1 MSDPSRAPDPSSRL
15 EDAFNATYRGR
26 MKGLAFVNPALR
38 VEAVAFAPWKTYWLG
53 VMLTPWSMNL
63 MLTPR
68 ELAAWRPLPAGEKR
82 RYAFPAGAFDFIG
95 ACDDALGEY
104 LICSLFSPVLEFAD
118 HETARETA
126 RVAREALFDP
136 AHAEQAVAAP
146 DVTPSP
152 NTDATAAKPGPVAR
166 LAQTLA
172 TPISRRDLL
181 HGHLPVDANGDR
193 W

>member
-1 MSDPSRAPDPSSRL
+1 MSDALLAPDPSARL
-15 EDAFNATYRGR
+15 EDAFNATYQRR

-38 VEAVAFAPWKTYWLG
+38 VEAVAFAPWRTYWLG
-53 VMLTPWSMNL
+53 VMVTPWSMNL

-68 ELAAWRPLPAGEKR
+68 EIAVWRPLPAGDKR

-95 ACDDALGEY
+95 ARDDAIGDY
-104 LICSLFSPVLEFAD
+104 LMCSLFSPVLEFAD

-136 AHAEQAVAAP
+136 ANAEQAAPPEAAA
-146 DVTPSP
+146 SAIG
-152 NTDATAAKPGPVAR
+152 DATSAKPGPIAQ

-193 W
+193 R